1 MEAGEAGGQSD
12 SDPKLLA
19 WNSNQRFKRFSR
31 ARTFAQWSPA
41 TMGTT

>member
-31 ARTFAQWSPA
+31 ARTFRAVVA
-41 TMGTT
+41 GNDGH